1 MTPGLNQKTWF
12 NLKTMSLLIKNIKK
26 LIQCR
31 TENISFVSGKD
42 MSFLPSIDNAYLV
55 IKNGKISDFGKMQDF
70 KETGFN
76 EVIDAR
82 DRMILPSWCDSHTH
96 IVFAGNRSKEFI
108 DRIKGLS
115 YEEIAARGGGILNSA
130 KLLQNTSKEDL
141 YNQSNMRINSVI
153 RQGTGA
159 IEIKSGYGLSLESEL
174 KMLQVIKQI
183 KDSSKIQVKST
194 FLGAHAYPNEFK
206 ENKDGYID
214 LVLNKMLPAFSKEN
228 LIDYIDVFCEK
239 GYFSPEDTE
248 KIIKEGL
255 KYNIRSKIHVNQFNV
270 LGGVKIAVENN
281 ALSVDHLEVLQDDDI
296 KILSKGSTIPVVLPT
311 CSYFLGI
318 DYAPARKLIDAGL
331 PVAIA
336 SDFNPGS
343 SPSGNM
349 NFVISTACTKMKL
362 TTEESIN
369 AATINGAYAMGLED
383 KVGSI
388 SKGKIANLIITN
400 KINSIDDIPYNFGGN
415 QIHKIILEGQLIS

>member
-1 MTPGLNQKTWF
+1 MKTV
-12 NLKTMSLLIKNIKK
+12 IKNISE
-26 LIQCR
+26 LIQ
-31 TENISFVSGKD
+31 TETNPRKWVAGKE
-42 MSFLPSIDNAYLV
+42 MS
-55 IKNGKISDFGKMQDF
+55 KISTIKDAFLEYENGIITSFGSMEQWEGIEDWNNT
-70 KETGFN
+70 EI
-76 EVIDAR
+76 IDAEGG
-82 DRMILPSWCDSHTH
+82 MVFPTYCDSHTH
-96 IVFAGNRSKEFI
+96 LVFAASREGEFV
-108 DRIKGLS
+108 DRINGLS
-115 YEEIAARGGGILNSA
+115 YEEIAKRGGGILNSA

-141 YNQSNMRINSVI
+141 YNQSKMRINSVI

-159 IEIKSGYGLSLESEL
+159 IEIKSGYGLSFESEL

-183 KDSSKIQVKST
+183 KDSSKMQVKST

-206 ENKDGYID
+206 GNKDGYID
-214 LVLNKMLPAFSKEN
+214 LVLNKMLPAFKREN

-248 KIIKEGL
+248 RIIKEGL
-255 KYNIRSKIHVNQFNV
+255 KYNIRSKIHVNQFNT
-270 LGGVKIAVENN
+270 LGGIKIAVENN
-281 ALSVDHLEVLQDDDI
+281 SLSVDHLEVLQDDDI

-331 PVAIA
+331 PLAIA

-362 TTEESIN
+362 TTEEAIN

-388 SKGKIANLIITN
+388 SKDKIANLIITN
-400 KINSIDDIPYNFGGN
+400 KINSIDEVPYNFGGN
-415 QIHKIILEGQLIS
+415 QIHIVILEGEIIS